1 MYFSFLKKH
10 TIMKNKVLIL
20 FLFSILTAFQ
30 AQSQKLNLLIGT
42 YTTSCESKGIYVYNF
57 DTTTADF
64 SFKNVAENSINP
76 SYLTVSKDNNYV
88 YSVNENGPES
98 TVSSY
103 SYIPSSGKL
112 DLINRL
118 SSKGADPC
126 YIIND
131 DKNVIVANYSGGNIS
146 VFQKNSDGSL
156 AEAKQVIQHYGQG
169 PNAKRQE
176 GPHVH
181 MVHFSPD
188 HKFVLSN
195 DLGLDKVY
203 SYAYDSNSNG
213 GALKVCDSV
222 AVKAGSGPRHL
233 TFSNDGKFVYLVQE
247 LDGSL
252 TTFKYSNGK
261 LKKVAETTILPK
273 GFKGTFGS
281 ADIHISP
288 DGKFLYAS
296 NRGEANDISI
306 FEISK
311 NGKLQSK
318 GQTSTL
324 GKGPRNFVIDPT
336 GNYLLVGHQYTNNVV
351 IFKRDQLT
359 GALTDTGKRIELC
372 SPVCLVFTEN

>member
-42 YTTSCESKGIYVYNF
+42 YTTSCESKGIYVYDF
-57 DTTTADF
+57 DSTTADF
-64 SFKNVAENSINP
+64 SFKNVSENSVNP
-76 SYLTVSKDNNYV
+76 SYLTVSSDNKYV
-88 YSVNENGPES
+88 YSVNENGTES

-112 DLINRL
+112 DFINKQ
-118 SSKGADPC
+118 SSQGADPC

-131 DKNVIVANYSGGNIS
+131 DKNVIVANYSGGSIA
-146 VFQKNSDGSL
+146 VFEKNNDGSL
-156 AEAKQVIQHYGQG
+156 AEAKQVIQHYGKG
-169 PNAKRQE
+169 PNGKRQE

-188 HKFVLSN
+188 KKFVLSN

-203 SYAYDSNSNG
+203 SYKYNPNSTTET
-213 GALKVCDSV
+213 LKVCDSV

-306 FEISK
+306 FEIGK
-311 NGKLQSK
+311 NGKLKSK